1 MRNVFP
7 AILDLFPANLE
18 GNSLFPSK
26 LAGNRIYFLLNL
38 EGNRLFPLIFI
49 SHYFLFSLFVS
60 DYLYLN
66 NILYLMYP
74 CGIQHLKN
82 HQDSTQE
89 PPASF

>member
-38 EGNRLFPLIFI
+38 AGNRLFPLIFI

-60 DYLYLN
+60 YYF
-66 NILYLMYP
+66 ILKESR
-74 CGIQHLKN
+74 GNLKK
-82 HQDSTQE
+82 SLSAMQE
-89 PPASF
+89 ILKLL